1 MAIGHI
7 TLSTPSDQPA
17 YATTAKVLAAQ
28 STPEMKPHLASIDH
42 TMVDRMVYP
51 LRKGDINPTTLI
63 EALSHI
69 RTILLRYKENYSWG
83 TVLMVGDNSNW
94 KPVPTAVLGFPQT
107 TTIELPKDMAMDI
120 IVTNDL
126 FSDVVT
132 APSTWMNSVSVNHNR
147 LNISG
152 VSVGVTGL
160 TTEASTFGGYV
171 HTSRQIYGITAAH
184 VAPAPIRSEICSP
197 STVELTARLRAILPY
212 TNLDAN
218 PIRIRPVR
226 QQEADNMI
234 TKYRRR
240 YDSING
246 IETVE
251 GKILLS
257 GAKLGNSVANRFTY
271 YEGIFQSHNSRLE
284 EAGRG
289 TFVYPNEASQDL
301 TRSKLDWLLF
311 EVNDERRQYLRS

>member
-1 MAIGHI
+1 MAAGHI
-7 TLSTPSDQPA
+7 TPSTPSHQPA
-17 YATTAKVLAAQ
+17 YATTAKVHTAQ
-28 STPEMKPHLASIDH
+28 STPEMKPCLDSIDH
-42 TMVDRMVYP
+42 TMVDRTVYP
-51 LRKGDINPTTLI
+51 LREGDINQTTLI

-69 RTILLRYKENYSWG
+69 RTILQLYKANNSWG
-83 TVLMVGDNSNW
+83 TVLMVGDRSNW
-94 KPVPTAVLGFPQT
+94 NPVPMVVLGFPQT
-107 TTIELPKDMAMDI
+107 TTIELPMDMAMDI

-132 APSTWMNSVSVNHNR
+132 APSTWMNSVSVDHNR
-147 LNISG
+147 LNVSG

-171 HTSRQIYGITAAH
+171 HTSRRIYGITAAH

-197 STVELTARLRAILPY
+197 STVELTARFRAILPY
-212 TNLDAN
+212 TNLDPN

-226 QQEADNMI
+226 QLEADTMI
-234 TKYRRR
+234 SKYRRG
-240 YDSING
+240 YDLING

-257 GAKLGNSVANRFTY
+257 GAKLGNSVANRLMY
-271 YEGIFQSHNSRLE
+271 CEGIFRSHNSRLE
-284 EAGRG
+284 QAGRG
-289 TFVYPNEASQDL
+289 TFVYPNEASQHL

-311 EVNDERRQYLRS
+311 EVNDGR